1 MTKGKKNST
10 MVSNFLGNLYLCLH
24 HHQPEELGEG
34 IIWPYIYQGRLN
46 IWASNVVTV
55 EGFC

>member
-34 IIWPYIYQGRLN
+34 II
-46 IWASNVVTV
+46 
-55 EGFC
+55 